1 LAETS
6 SLKWTT
12 SPFSFGLENLP
23 IIIVKGLV
31 LQIEKYLKKR
41 SAANICSTAPI
52 QSAGVSGS
60 GNRFIPRW
68 RPN

>member
-6 SLKWTT
+6 SFKRTT

-23 IIIVKGLV
+23 IIIVKGIV

-41 SAANICSTAPI
+41 SAANIWSTKPFRSNDAYSI
-52 QSAGVSGS
+52 CWSK
-60 GNRFIPRW
+60 RKRK
-68 RPN
+68 